1 MMIEQGD
8 DVILHYTGS
17 VGGNVF
23 DCSKEKDPFAFKVGS
38 ETVISGFQEA
48 VIGMNEGEKK
58 TITVPVDKA
67 YGPRDEKL
75 FTEVPLEKLGDL
87 PDKVNIQK
95 GVSFQL
101 CDKMDNQ
108 CIVTVTDVQEEHVV
122 LDLNHPLAGKDLTF
136 ELEILKVI
144 KAQG

>member
-1 MMIEQGD
+1 MISLLGTCFLLKPT
-8 DVILHYTGS
+8 ILI
-17 VGGNVF
+17 
-23 DCSKEKDPFAFKVGS
+23 PF
-38 ETVISGFQEA
+38 
-48 VIGMNEGEKK
+48 KK
-58 TITVPVDKA
+58 FRFPVDKA